1 MTRRRR
7 RRLAPRPPLALREA
21 LRRLWRRRRGL
32 MLATGVAALLALFF
46 AARFLLHVF
55 VWEGRRDEPLAPWM
69 TVGYVARSYD
79 VDRDDLAQA
88 LGLDPDHPERL
99 SLAQIAA
106 RSGRTLPEV
115 EAQLRAA
122 IAFARGEP
130 APAEAP

>member
-7 RRLAPRPPLALREA
+7 RRPLRPPIPLREA

-32 MLATGVAALLALFF
+32 LLATGIAALLALFF
-46 AARFLLHVF
+46 AGRFLLHVF
-55 VWEGRRDEPLAPWM
+55 VWEGRQDEPLAPWM
-69 TVGYVARSYD
+69 TLGYVARSYD

-88 LGLDPDHPERL
+88 LGLDRPGRL

-115 EAQLRAA
+115 EAELRAA
-122 IAFARGEP
+122 IARARGEP

>member
-7 RRLAPRPPLALREA
+7 RRPLRPPIPLREA

-32 MLATGVAALLALFF
+32 LLATGIAALLALFF
-46 AARFLLHVF
+46 AGRFLLHVF
-55 VWEGRRDEPLAPWM
+55 VWEGRQDEPLAPWM
-69 TVGYVARSYD
+69 TLGYVARSYD

-88 LGLDPDHPERL
+88 LGLERPGRL

-115 EAQLRAA
+115 EAELRAA
-122 IAFARGEP
+122 IARVRGEP

>member
-7 RRLAPRPPLALREA
+7 RRPLRPPIPLREA

-32 MLATGVAALLALFF
+32 LLATGIAALLALFF
-46 AARFLLHVF
+46 AGRFLLHVF
-55 VWEGRRDEPLAPWM
+55 VWEGRQDEPLAPWM
-69 TVGYVARSYD
+69 TLGYVARSYD

-88 LGLDPDHPERL
+88 LGLERPGRL

-115 EAQLRAA
+115 EAELRAA
-122 IAFARGEP
+122 IARARGEP
-130 APAEAP
+130 APAQAP

>member
-1 MTRRRR
+1 VTRRRR
-7 RRLAPRPPLALREA
+7 RRPLRPPIPLREA

-32 MLATGVAALLALFF
+32 LLATGIAALLALFF
-46 AARFLLHVF
+46 AGRFLLHVF
-55 VWEGRRDEPLAPWM
+55 VWEGRQDEPLAPWM
-69 TVGYVARSYD
+69 TLGYVARSYD

-88 LGLDPDHPERL
+88 LGLERPGRL

-115 EAQLRAA
+115 EAELRAA
-122 IAFARGEP
+122 IARARGEP

>member
-1 MTRRRR
+1 VTRRRR
-7 RRLAPRPPLALREA
+7 RRPLRPPIPLREA

-32 MLATGVAALLALFF
+32 LLATGIAALLALFF
-46 AARFLLHVF
+46 AGRFLLHVF
-55 VWEGRRDEPLAPWM
+55 VWEGRQDEPLAPWM
-69 TVGYVARSYD
+69 TLGYVARSYD

-88 LGLDPDHPERL
+88 LGLDRPGRL

-115 EAQLRAA
+115 EAELRAA
-122 IAFARGEP
+122 IARARGAP